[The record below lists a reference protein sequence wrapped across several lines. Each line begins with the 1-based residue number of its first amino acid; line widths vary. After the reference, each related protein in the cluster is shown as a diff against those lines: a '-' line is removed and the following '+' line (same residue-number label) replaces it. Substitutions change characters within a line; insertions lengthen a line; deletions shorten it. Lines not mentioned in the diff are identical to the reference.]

1 MHEFSYFSPENCTFH
16 QISQALSSRICL
28 QMLKGSSDCREN
40 KSRCRSKQ
48 FNWNFSV
55 LISFPHDCTCTE
67 NWRAFFWG
75 GGGRE
80 ATLESQRF
88 ESSIISLMSLP
99 SSLRIFLFNN
109 LLIFLKSNWIQDWM
123 CCVRFCL
130 KISTDRDVTQI
141 EITMDLAVIRNK
153 RMTREQGVREG
164 NKKRKGV
171 D

>member
-1 MHEFSYFSPENCTFH
+1 
-16 QISQALSSRICL
+16 
-28 QMLKGSSDCREN
+28 
-40 KSRCRSKQ
+40 
-48 FNWNFSV
+48 
-55 LISFPHDCTCTE
+55 
-67 NWRAFFWG
+67 
-75 GGGRE
+75 
-80 ATLESQRF
+80 
-88 ESSIISLMSLP
+88 
-99 SSLRIFLFNN
+99 
-109 LLIFLKSNWIQDWM
+109 M